1 MTPSIWEI
9 EWNMNKELEIQIL
22 DQLKKSIKLQKIQRG
37 FLLLEA
43 QRIADLCR
51 DEKVI
56 SSSLCTTVIERLQ
69 VIGDL
74 QSNIDENIAQ
84 YYSDWNYQN
93 NLDQLVDLIDE
104 RKNNLTKRDRYA
116 QTIEDIKNIKFD
128 SYDCEFNF
136 KKDTKKLHDLNLDE
150 LSDEECENMLGKY
163 LMLFEALRENSASK
177 QAEWVVKLSSLFDM
191 HLVSNVF
198 TKKYVF
204 RKNEEIDGETTG
216 PIGIDITP
224 ISDLSKEVE
233 QENKVDNSDI
243 DADYKESVLEK
254 KTIPDYFPE
263 EQIVVAEEKASL
275 PYASTDVPEDDKRD
289 IPSKSIDDDPNKP
302 LVVNMEDNSSAMAN
316 ALFKALGLINTPEQE
331 TSSNEKNTIKKEEQK
346 EEKESEPEKTDE
358 FPVEPAQT
366 EQPVKIS
373 EHARSLSDQLSE
385 ITFAAGVAPT
395 VLRIEVAKKATAPFT
410 SKSFRADMSGES
422 FNLKK
427 AILNMAF
434 DFGAVTWQL
443 LTYKENYNPRAV
455 LPEAESLWRKGY
467 FAKKEFEGMGR
478 FYALSDKGKSILGSK
493 ETARVLGK
501 DKVNVDSVPSSEY
514 DVRAV
519 NGLCLSAALQY
530 IADNNEYFDI
540 DELSKVGSTY
550 WVIKSRKMEEFESDQ
565 YQILN
570 IGVFGEPDSLEL
582 ALEIDAKI
590 KEESES
596 LEKIR
601 IIGPDSLNCQSV
613 AEIIRNEYGRIAEFE
628 SINIIEYLVKTAE
641 NTSSDDSTQMILFN
655 DELEERKK
663 REQLK
668 AEEEKAKKI
677 LEEKKR
683 QETLQETTDEASVV
697 DTALPSAPV
706 VEVEV
711 VELAEED
718 DESKED
724 DENNEKLAEEEDIEI
739 PVPETYVFKN
749 PESIGK
755 FETMTTEEAELVKTK
770 YIGMLANELTYCAMA
785 YVRAASKRSDAF
797 IEDCRK
803 LAYAVNDPADH
814 CQYDSE
820 RIFHIY
826 LGKEES
832 ELDHYLYIAAATRTL
847 FTSDNSYDYSLKQLL
862 DNIRT
867 TDIVSGSNSLSNFLY
882 ELYKFK
888 NEYHCGIDKYADY
901 RVTEN
906 LYREDKIKKIQER
919 ASSLYDAYVIE
930 KRGGTAN
937 QRRLEYT
944 KRYIFAKD
952 GTISEL
958 LKTVINNNTDLLDA
972 VCEYM
977 KDLLITDGA
986 EIRKENISG
995 SKIENLIEEG
1005 WNDAAKYMAL
1015 ARKTSKLMGS
1025 LRQNL
1030 YQRINEVAT
1039 VISDWVFLSKEWNQT
1054 SDEGNNAYSK
1064 LRPQL
1069 LADIEAFITESENA
1083 MSGNPLTTQESYAGW
1098 VVLRDTLEEM
1108 QSRIEGRYSE
1118 NEHKYFYVRFLKN
1131 NKVLLNQDYLPEF
1144 DIEVPEIA
1152 ELSMLKRIEAHAQE
1166 DEKSMREQLNSWCDD
1181 NFGTARNIM
1190 SYLWEVNRE
1199 KVENE
1204 ELLEDALQLAAKDT
1218 ANKRLE
1224 FIENLELSQSYGQ
1237 IDSTSEDRK
1246 DRILK
1251 IIDDWYEWSV
1261 STSNYGFFKSI
1272 MGGFQRKIKEDAKGR
1287 EAEIRSELDITLKR
1301 GRTLDLDSEMMKS
1314 YVRRIRGAIEAQNYT
1329 YAEDMILRLGA
1340 GDTEV
1345 GLDLLEEDYLKL
1357 FWKEFDQNYIATAGA
1372 SKSLE
1377 YKYERFQRENRD
1389 TRAARS
1395 LISLWLSNGGHM
1407 GVERIQKLLYMLGFD
1422 VEKVTEKD
1430 RIADKIENYEVALKK
1445 NQNGKKANY
1454 KHPIAAFGSEA
1465 IQEGIRVV
1473 CLYGTYDAD
1482 RLIEMFREI
1491 GDAMNTIVLLDC
1503 SLNRDQRQRLAR
1515 KIKKEASNAA
1525 FGLIDRVAFMF
1536 LVNNY
1541 KDAII
1546 SKMLM
1551 SVMMPFSFYQP
1562 YIYDSSSV
1570 IPPEMFIGRKTEL
1583 NKIEDPNGANIV
1595 YGGRQLGKSAL
1606 LNMAKKE
1613 INKNENGDRA
1623 VLVDVKGLN
1632 VERSCLK
1639 ISQALV
1645 DEGILAEGS
1654 ETEEWSELSR
1664 MIRKRLAQEED
1675 RIPYL
1680 LLLIDEAD
1688 AFVESSGKVGYSP
1701 FDNLLEIQ
1709 NVGQKRFKFVIA
1721 GLRNVVRF
1729 NRDNAISAN
1738 KSMTKF
1744 GALAIRPLAYTEAR
1758 ELLEVPLNCLGLR
1771 FPKEKEALVS
1781 MIFASANYFP
1791 GLIQLY
1797 CAKLIEAMTKDD
1809 YAGYDQDCTPPYEVM
1824 EKHIKKVLADT
1835 GFQQQIREK
1844 FMITLKVDED
1854 GRSTDDYY
1862 YVIALLMAYL
1872 YSNFNKDEGYTPE
1885 DILEIAI
1892 EYGLGKIAKLDVEK
1906 VKALMEEMCELN
1918 VFHQLTENHFKFSR
1932 YNFYQMM
1939 GDKSKVEEEI
1949 LSYLEGK

>member
-1 MTPSIWEI
+1 
-9 EWNMNKELEIQIL
+9 MNKEIEIQVL
-22 DQLKKSIKLQKIQRG
+22 EQLKKSVIQQSIQRG

-43 QRIADLCR
+43 QRI
-51 DEKVI
+51 V
-56 SSSLCTTVIERLQ
+56 SLCGDKTVLSASLISTVIQRLQ
-69 VIGDL
+69 TLDDL
-74 QSNIDENIAQ
+74 QSKMEEIIKE
-84 YYSDWNYQN
+84 YYPDWDYQN
-93 NLDQLVDLIDE
+93 NLDQLMDFVKV
-104 RKNNLTKRDRYA
+104 RKDDLTKRDRYF
-116 QTIEDIKNIKFD
+116 QTIEDINNIVFD
-128 SYDCEFNF
+128 SYDCDFNF
-136 KKDTKKLHDLNLDE
+136 KKDTAELRDLNLNE
-150 LSDEECENMLGKY
+150 LSDEECESILGKY
-163 LMLFEALRENSASK
+163 VMLFKALRETNAAK
-177 QAEWVVKLSSLFDM
+177 QAEWVVKLSPLFDI
-191 HLVSNVF
+191 HLVTNVF
-198 TKKYVF
+198 TTKFVLHETAETKVEAT
-204 RKNEEIDGETTG
+204 NIETEEFPVDDHSKT
-216 PIGIDITP
+216 
-224 ISDLSKEVE
+224 SDEESRVDPEVH
-233 QENKVDNSDI
+233 
-243 DADYKESVLEK
+243 
-254 KTIPDYFPE
+254 
-263 EQIVVAEEKASL
+263 EEKMDKTPEKTDEKLIAEDNEKDSL
-275 PYASTDVPEDDKRD
+275 SDAPKNDQGDVERETPDFDED
-289 IPSKSIDDDPNKP
+289 KP
-302 LVVNMEDNSSAMAN
+302 LVVNMEDSDSAMAN
-316 ALFKALGLINTPEQE
+316 ALFKALGFIDTMEQASP
-331 TSSNEKNTIKKEEQK
+331 SSEKKTKDKEQPKEEI
-346 EEKESEPEKTDE
+346 EEKAEKSEKELAVE
-358 FPVEPAQT
+358 LPVEPLQI
-366 EQPVKIS
+366 EQQEKIS
-373 EHARSLSDQLSE
+373 EHARSLSEKISE
-385 ITFAAGVAPT
+385 IIFTAGTVPAA
-395 VLRIEVAKKATAPFT
+395 LRIEVSKKVTVPFT
-410 SKSFRADMSGES
+410 SKSFKADMSGDT

-427 AILNMAF
+427 AVLNMAF

-443 LTYKENYNPRAV
+443 LTYKENYSPKAV
-455 LPEAESLWRKGY
+455 LPEAEGLWRKGY

-493 ETARVLGK
+493 ETAKVLGK
-501 DKVNVDSVPSSEY
+501 EKMNMDSLSSSDY
-514 DVRAV
+514 DNRSMR
-519 NGLCLSAALQY
+519 GLCLSAVLQY
-530 IADNNEYFDI
+530 IANRNEYIDI
-540 DELSKVGSTY
+540 DELPASDSSY
-550 WVIKSRKMEEFESDQ
+550 LVIMSRNMESFETDQ

-570 IGVFGEPDSLEL
+570 IGVFGQPDSLAL
-582 ALEIDAKI
+582 AKEIDTMI
-590 KEESES
+590 KSQS
-596 LEKIR
+596 AGLEVIR
-601 IIGPDSLNCQSV
+601 VLGADSLYCQST
-613 AEIIRNEYGRIAEFE
+613 ADIIKNEYGKIAEFE
-628 SINIIEYLVKTAE
+628 IVDIVKCFSE
-641 NTSSDDSTQMILFN
+641 VIKDESQNETSQRVLFN
-655 DELEERKK
+655 EEIEEIK
-663 REQLK
+663 RNERLK
-668 AEEEKAKKI
+668 AEEEEVQKV
-677 LEEKKR
+677 LNENVSQSMM
-683 QETLQETTDEASVV
+683 QETMDETTID
-697 DTALPSAPV
+697 DLALPSSPKI
-706 VEVEV
+706 EVEV
-711 VELAEED
+711 VDIIEESDEAEDIDSTHENMSDED
-718 DESKED
+718 
-724 DENNEKLAEEEDIEI
+724 DIEI
-739 PVPETYVFKN
+739 PVPETYEFKN
-749 PESIGK
+749 PESLGK
-755 FETMTTEEAELVKTK
+755 FEVLTTTEAEQVKAN
-770 YIGMLANELTYCAMA
+770 YINMLASDLTYCAMA
-785 YVRAASKRSDAF
+785 YIRAAAKRSDLF
-797 IEDCRK
+797 TEDCRK
-803 LAYAVNDPADH
+803 LAYAVNDPADY

-826 LGKEES
+826 LGNAES
-832 ELDHYLYIAAATRTL
+832 ELDHYLYISAATRTL
-847 FTSDNSYDYSLKQLL
+847 FTSDNGYDYSLKQLL

-867 TDIVSGSNSLSNFLY
+867 TEIVSGSNSLSNLLY

-888 NEYHCGIDKYADY
+888 NEYHCGVDKYADY

-906 LYREDKIKKIQER
+906 LHREEKIKKLQER

-930 KRGGTAN
+930 QRGGTAN

-958 LKTVINNNTDLLDA
+958 LKAVINNNTELLDT

-977 KDLLITDGA
+977 KDLLISDDT

-995 SKIENLIEEG
+995 FKIENLIEEG
-1005 WNDAAKYMAL
+1005 WNEAAKYMSV
-1015 ARKTSKLMGS
+1015 ARKSSKLMGS

-1039 VISDWVFLSKEWNQT
+1039 VISEWVFLSKEWSQT
-1054 SDEGNNAYSK
+1054 TDEGNNAYGK

-1069 LADIEAFITESENA
+1069 LSDIDEYITESEKKI
-1083 MSGNPLTTQESYAGW
+1083 GDDPLVTKERYAGW
-1098 VVLRDTLEEM
+1098 IVLRNTLEEM
-1108 QSRIEGRYSE
+1108 QNRIEGRYSE
-1118 NEHKYFYVRFLKN
+1118 TEHKYFYIRFLKN

-1144 DIEVPEIA
+1144 DIEVPEIK

-1166 DEKSMREQLNSWCDD
+1166 DEKSLRAQLNNWCDD
-1181 NFGTARNIM
+1181 NFGTARSIM
-1190 SYLWEVNRE
+1190 SYLFEVNKE

-1204 ELLEDALQLAAKDT
+1204 EYLEEALQYAARET

-1251 IIDDWYEWSV
+1251 IIDDWYAWSV
-1261 STSNYGFFKSI
+1261 STSNYGFFKCILS
-1272 MGGFQRKIKEDAKGR
+1272 GFQRKIKEDAKGR

-1301 GRTLDLDSEMMKS
+1301 GRNLDLDSAMMKS
-1314 YVRRIRGAIEAQNYT
+1314 YIRRIRGAIEAQNYT

-1357 FWKEFDQNYIATAGA
+1357 FWREFEQTYIATAGA

-1377 YKYERFQRENRD
+1377 YKLERFQRENRD
-1389 TRAARS
+1389 IRAARS

-1407 GVERIQKLLYMLGFD
+1407 GEERIQKLLYMLGFA

-1430 RIADKIENYEVALKK
+1430 KIADKIENYEVTLKK

-1465 IQEGIRVV
+1465 MHEGIRVV

-1482 RLIEMFREI
+1482 RLIEMYREI

-1541 KDAII
+1541 KDATI

-1606 LNMAKKE
+1606 LHMAKEE
-1613 INKNENGDRA
+1613 IDRNENGDRA
-1623 VLVDVKGLN
+1623 VLIDVKGLN
-1632 VERSCLK
+1632 EKKSCLK

-1645 DEGILAEGS
+1645 DEGILEEGA

-1664 MIRKRLAQEED
+1664 MIRKRLSQEED

-1688 AFVESSGKVGYSP
+1688 AFVESSAKVDYSP

-1744 GALAIRPLAYTEAR
+1744 GALAIRPLAYAEAR

-1781 MIFASANYFP
+1781 MIFASSNYFP

-1809 YAGYDQDCTPPYEVM
+1809 YAGYDQDRTPPYEVV

-1835 GFQQQIREK
+1835 SFQQQIREK
-1844 FMITLKVDED
+1844 FMITLKIDA
-1854 GRSTDDYY
+1854 DDYY

-1872 YSNFNKDEGYTPE
+1872 YNNFNKDEGYTPE
-1885 DILEIAI
+1885 NIHEIAV
-1892 EYGLGKIAKLDVEK
+1892 EYGFGKIARLDVEK

>member
-1 MTPSIWEI
+1 
-9 EWNMNKELEIQIL
+9 MNKELEIQIL
-22 DQLKKSIKLQKIQRG
+22 DQLKKSIKQQRIQRG

-43 QRIADLCR
+43 QRIADLCG
-51 DEKVI
+51 DKKVI
-56 SSSLCTTVIERLQ
+56 SASLCNTVIERLQ
-69 VIGDL
+69 ILGNL
-74 QSNIDENIAQ
+74 QSKIDEDIAK
-84 YYSDWNYQN
+84 YYPDWNYQN
-93 NLDQLVDLIDE
+93 NLDQLMELVGD
-104 RKNNLTKRDRYA
+104 RKDNLTKRDRYA
-116 QTIEDIKNIKFD
+116 RTIEDIKNIQFE
-128 SYDCEFNF
+128 SYDCDFNF
-136 KKDTKKLHDLNLDE
+136 KKDTAKILDLNLNE
-150 LSDEECENMLGKY
+150 LSDEECESILGKY
-163 LMLFEALRENSASK
+163 VKLFEALRETSASK
-177 QAEWVVKLSSLFDM
+177 QAEWVVILSPLFDM

-198 TKKYVF
+198 TKKF
-204 RKNEEIDGETTG
+204 TLNKNAETSDETGLTGIEEMSVEDLPKEADQQNETVKDTDAVNTKIAPKELPVSDQIHDEQTVVANEIDSLSDTPEIDSKGNQSDTQNE
-216 PIGIDITP
+216 PID
-224 ISDLSKEVE
+224 SD
-233 QENKVDNSDI
+233 
-243 DADYKESVLEK
+243 
-254 KTIPDYFPE
+254 
-263 EQIVVAEEKASL
+263 
-275 PYASTDVPEDDKRD
+275 RD
-289 IPSKSIDDDPNKP
+289 KP
-302 LVVNMEDNSSAMAN
+302 LVVNWEDNGSAMTN
-316 ALFKALGLINTPEQE
+316 ALFKALGLTNTSEQE
-331 TSSNEKNTIKKEEQK
+331 SSSNEMKSNNKEEKK
-346 EEKESEPEKTDE
+346 EEKEEKKEEVETADE
-358 FPVEPAQT
+358 SPTETVQI

-373 EHARSLSDQLSE
+373 EHARNLSDKLSG
-385 ITFAAGVAPT
+385 IKFAAGVAPT
-395 VLRIEVAKKATAPFT
+395 VLRIEVSKKVTVPFT
-410 SKSFRADMSGES
+410 SKSFKADMSGES

-467 FAKKEFEGMGR
+467 LAKKEFEGMGR

-501 DKVNVDSVPSSEY
+501 DKANLDSISASEY
-514 DVRAV
+514 DARAV
-519 NGLCLSAALQY
+519 KGLCLSAALQF

-540 DELSKVGSTY
+540 DELSTAGSSY
-550 WVIKSRKMEEFESDQ
+550 LVMKSRKMEEFETDQ

-570 IGVFGEPDSLEL
+570 IGMFGEPDSLEL
-582 ALEIDAKI
+582 AKEIDSRI
-590 KEESES
+590 KEEGAA
-596 LEKIR
+596 LELIR
-601 IIGPDSLNCQSV
+601 IIGPDSILCQSI
-613 AEIIRNEYGRIAEFE
+613 ADIIRNEYGRIAEFE
-628 SINIIEYLVKTAE
+628 IINVIEYHAKAAE
-641 NTSSDDSTQMILFN
+641 NKTTEDSTQTILFN
-655 DELEERKK
+655 NEIEERKR

-668 AEEEKAKKI
+668 AEEEKARRL
-677 LEEKKR
+677 LEEEKR
-683 QETLQETTDEASVV
+683 QEITQKITQEMPVEGTTLT
-697 DTALPSAPV
+697 SAPA

-711 VELAEED
+711 VDTVEESDTSEDSDLIHENESD
-718 DESKED
+718 DD
-724 DENNEKLAEEEDIEI
+724 DIEI
-739 PVPETYVFKN
+739 PAPETFEFKN
-749 PESIGK
+749 PESLGK
-755 FETMTTEEAELVKTK
+755 FEALTAEEADQVKEN
-770 YIGMLANELTYCAMA
+770 YINMLASDLSYCAMA
-785 YVRAASKRSDAF
+785 YIRAAAKRSDLF
-797 IEDCRK
+797 TEDCQK
-803 LAYAVNDPADH
+803 LAYAVNDPADN

-820 RIFHIY
+820 QVFHIY

-832 ELDHYLYIAAATRTL
+832 ELDQYLYISAATRTL

-867 TDIVSGSNSLSNFLY
+867 NEIVSSSNSLSNFLY
-882 ELYKFK
+882 ELYRFK

-906 LYREDKIKKIQER
+906 LYREERIKELQKR

-930 KRGGTAN
+930 QRGGTAN
-937 QRRLEYT
+937 QRRYEYT

-958 LKTVINNNTDLLDA
+958 LKTVINNNTDLLDT

-977 KDLLITDGA
+977 EELLITDDA
-986 EIRKENISG
+986 EIKKENISG
-995 SKIENLIEEG
+995 AKIENLIEEG
-1005 WNDAAKYMAL
+1005 WNDAAKYMAI
-1015 ARKTSKLMGS
+1015 ARKSSRLMGS

-1039 VISDWVFLSKEWNQT
+1039 VISEWVYLSKEWSQT

-1069 LADIEAFITESENA
+1069 LSDIDEFITESQKRMEED
-1083 MSGNPLTTQESYAGW
+1083 PLITKDSYAGW
-1098 VVLRDTLEEM
+1098 IVLRDTLEEM
-1108 QSRIEGRYSE
+1108 QSRIEGRYRE
-1118 NEHKYFYVRFLKN
+1118 TEHKYFYIRFLKN

-1144 DIEVPEIA
+1144 DIEVPEIK

-1166 DEKSMREQLNSWCDD
+1166 NEKSLRAQLNNWCED
-1181 NFGTARNIM
+1181 NFGTARSIM
-1190 SYLWEVNRE
+1190 SYLWEVNKE
-1199 KVENE
+1199 KVDSEAYLE
-1204 ELLEDALQLAAKDT
+1204 EALQYAAKET

-1251 IIDDWYEWSV
+1251 IIDDWYAWSV
-1261 STSNYGFFKSI
+1261 STSNYGFFKCI
-1272 MGGFQRKIKEDAKGR
+1272 LNGFQQKIKADAKGR

-1314 YVRRIRGAIEAQNYT
+1314 YIRRIRGAIEAQNYT

-1357 FWKEFDQNYIATAGA
+1357 FWREFDQTYIATAGA

-1407 GVERIQKLLYMLGFD
+1407 GEERIQKLLYMLGFAI
-1422 VEKVTEKD
+1422 EKATEKE
-1430 RIADKIENYEVALKK
+1430 RIADKIENYEVTLKK

-1465 IQEGIRVV
+1465 MQDGFRVV

-1482 RLIEMFREI
+1482 RLIEMYREI

-1515 KIKKEASNAA
+1515 KIKKEASNAV

-1541 KDAII
+1541 KDATI

-1606 LNMAKKE
+1606 LHMAKEE
-1613 INKNENGDRA
+1613 IDRNENGDRA
-1623 VLVDVKGLN
+1623 VLIDVKGLN
-1632 VERSCLK
+1632 EQKSCLK
-1639 ISQALV
+1639 VSQALV
-1645 DEGILAEGS
+1645 DEGILEAGS

-1664 MIRKRLAQEED
+1664 MIRKRLSQEEN

-1688 AFVESSGKVGYSP
+1688 AFVESSEKTDYSP

-1729 NRDNAISAN
+1729 NRDNAISSN
-1738 KSMTKF
+1738 RSMTKF
-1744 GALAIRPLAYTEAR
+1744 GALAIRPLAYAEAR

-1809 YAGYDQDCTPPYEVM
+1809 YAGYDQDRTPPYEVM

-1844 FMITLKVDED
+1844 FMITLKIDA
-1854 GRSTDDYY
+1854 DDYY

-1872 YSNFNKDEGYTPE
+1872 YNNFNKDEGYTPE
-1885 DILEIAI
+1885 DIHEIAV
-1892 EYGLGKIAKLDVEK
+1892 EYGFGKIAKLDVEK